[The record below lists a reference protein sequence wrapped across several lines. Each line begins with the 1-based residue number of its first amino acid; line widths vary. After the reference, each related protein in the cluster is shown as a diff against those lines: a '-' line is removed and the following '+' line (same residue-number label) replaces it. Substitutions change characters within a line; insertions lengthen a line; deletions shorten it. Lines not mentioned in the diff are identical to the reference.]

1 MYWIMKCLI
10 LKSLPL
16 SFWTFGICQTD
27 DWFCCIFI
35 ARDAFVASVLCRCAV
50 FCFVIVLTVI
60 ESVADEL
67 GRLLGEGTFGKVV
80 DCKDLE
86 R

>member
-1 MYWIMKCLI
+1 
-10 LKSLPL
+10 
-16 SFWTFGICQTD
+16 
-27 DWFCCIFI
+27 
-35 ARDAFVASVLCRCAV
+35 V